1 MTDVRCQI
9 SDIHHLSSVIRHP
22 KSNNMKHSPFFTI
35 VLLIMITSCNN
46 TAKQNQAGTDSTAMN
61 KPKVEI
67 PAFNKDS
74 AYSYVVK
81 QLAFGPRV
89 PGTSA
94 HEKCA
99 EYMTAKLQSWSKDVY
114 VQKHRMAAFNGKVLE
129 GKNIIASWKPELKNR
144 ILLCAHWDSRPWAD
158 HDPDPKN
165 RRKPVDAANDGASG
179 VGILMEVARQFS
191 LKEPAIGV
199 DIILFDLE
207 DYGPP
212 QDESVGEDKW
222 WGLGSQYWAQN
233 PHKPGYSARYGIL
246 LDMVGAPG
254 ATFLLEG
261 FSKENAGDVQQKVWD
276 IANRIGYSSYFRYE
290 KGTYVTD
297 DHLPIM
303 KYLNIPVVDMIHLDK
318 TTESGFYAYWHTTH
332 DNLAA
337 IDAST
342 LKAVGQTLLTVA
354 YEEQ

>member
-1 MTDVRCQI
+1 MKYLLLTLI
-9 SDIHHLSSVIRHP
+9 PVI
-22 KSNNMKHSPFFTI
+22 
-35 VLLIMITSCNN
+35 LASCNN
-46 TAKQNQAGTDSTAMN
+46 ASQKSKPGTADSTSM
-61 KPKVEI
+61 KMPKVEI
-67 PAFNKDS
+67 PSFNKDS
-74 AYSYVVK
+74 AYAYIVA

-89 PGTSA
+89 PGTPA

-99 EYMTAKLQSWSKDVY
+99 DYITGRLKSWCRDVII
-114 VQKHRMAAFNGKVLE
+114 QKCRMAAFNGKMLD

-144 ILLCAHWDSRPWAD
+144 IILCSHWESRPWAD

-179 VGILMEVARQFS
+179 VGVLMEVARHFNM
-191 LKEPAIGV
+191 KEPSVGI
-199 DIILFDLE
+199 DIVLFDLE

-212 QDESVGEDKW
+212 QDESTGNDKW

-233 PHKPGYSARYGIL
+233 PHKKGYSARYGIL

-261 FSKENAGDVQQKVWD
+261 ISQQNAGDVQQKVWD
-276 IANRIGYSSYFRYE
+276 IANRIGYSSYFLYE
-290 KGTYVTD
+290 KGGLVTD
-297 DHLPIM
+297 DHIFIM
-303 KYLNIPVVDMIHLDK
+303 KYLNIPVVDLIHLDK
-318 TTESGFYAYWHTTH
+318 TTDSGFYPYWHTTH
-332 DNLAA
+332 DNLAE
-337 IDAST
+337 IDANT

>member
-1 MTDVRCQI
+1 MKFLLLFAILIILASC
-9 SDIHHLSSVIRHP
+9 
-22 KSNNMKHSPFFTI
+22 SNNPQKG
-35 VLLIMITSCNN
+35 
-46 TAKQNQAGTDSTAMN
+46 TASAADSSALN
-61 KPKVEI
+61 KPKVEV
-67 PAFNKDS
+67 PSFNKDS
-74 AYSYVVK
+74 AYAYVVT

-89 PGTSA
+89 PGTPA

-99 EYMTAKLQSWSKDVY
+99 GFITEKLQSWCKNVI
-114 VQKHRMAAFNGKVLE
+114 VQKCRIAAFNGKMLD

-144 ILLCAHWDSRPWAD
+144 VILCSHWESRPWAD

-179 VGILMEVARQFS
+179 TGILMEAARQFS
-191 LKEPAIGV
+191 IKEPAIGI
-199 DIILFDLE
+199 DIVLFDLE

-212 QDESVGEDKW
+212 QDESQGEDKW

-233 PHKPGYSARYGIL
+233 PHKQGYSARYGIL

-261 FSKENAGDVQQKVWD
+261 ISQQNAGDVQQKIWD
-276 IANRIGYSSYFRYE
+276 VANRIGYSSYFLYE
-290 KGTYVTD
+290 KGGYVTD
-297 DHLPIM
+297 DHIFIM
-303 KYLNIPVVDMIHLDK
+303 KYMNIPVVDLIHLDK
-318 TTESGFYAYWHTTH
+318 STESGFYPYWHTTK

-337 IDAST
+337 IDANT
-342 LKAVGQTLLTVA
+342 LKAVGQTVMTVV

>member
-1 MTDVRCQI
+1 MKRFLILIVP
-9 SDIHHLSSVIRHP
+9 VI
-22 KSNNMKHSPFFTI
+22 
-35 VLLIMITSCNN
+35 LASCNN
-46 TAKQNQAGTDSTAMN
+46 SSQKGTAGATDSSQLN

-67 PAFNKDS
+67 PSFNKDS
-74 AYSYVVK
+74 AYAYVVA

-89 PGTSA
+89 PGTPA

-99 EYMTAKLQSWSKDVY
+99 EYISGRLKSWCKDVI
-114 VQKHRMAAFNGKVLE
+114 VQKCRMAAFNGKMLE

-144 ILLCAHWDSRPWAD
+144 IILCSHWESRPWAD

-179 VGILMEVARQFS
+179 VGILMEAARQFS
-191 LKEPAIGV
+191 LKEPAIGI
-199 DIILFDLE
+199 DIVLFDLE

-212 QDESVGEDKW
+212 QDESAGTDKW

-233 PHKPGYSARYGIL
+233 PHKQEYSARYGIL

-261 FSKENAGDVQQKVWD
+261 ISQQYAADVQKKVWD
-276 IANRIGYSSYFRYE
+276 AANRIGYSSYFLYE
-290 KGTYVTD
+290 KGGMVTD
-297 DHLPIM
+297 DHIFIM
-303 KYLNIPVVDMIHLDK
+303 KYLNIPVVDLIHLDK
-318 TTESGFYAYWHTTH
+318 TTDSGFYPYWHTTH
-332 DNLAA
+332 DNLAS

-342 LKAVGQTLLTVA
+342 LKAVGQTMLTVV